1 MSQSNTLPLI
11 GLQVLDL
18 CDRIGQSCGRF
29 LADLGAEVILIE
41 PEKGMCSRTYQP
53 LIDGRSL
60 HFEVRNANKKSVTI
74 DLTLEEGRQQ
84 FLALVEASDL
94 LLDGSEQ
101 GQMES
106 FNLSHALLRKYK
118 PDLLILSI
126 TDFGLQGP
134 YKDFV
139 GSEAVHS
146 AMGGMLCRSG
156 IAGHEPLL
164 PPGQMAYETA
174 AIQAVWVAL
183 LSIWQRQYTG
193 QGDLLDFSIND
204 CVAQILDP
212 GVGATGSGAAGRTAV
227 EVAEYGRPTVTEVP
241 GKMPSLALLYP
252 VFKCA
257 DGYVRICVLNPRQW
271 NAMSE
276 WLGDDHPFQD
286 PKYAETRV
294 RLMVIGKINTIIAE
308 QFKLFTREELV
319 VQGRQRGIPIASIAH
334 SAEVLGDGHYDAREF
349 YHHLDVLSDKA
360 KMPAGYLR
368 MDGGRIGIRTASPAI
383 GQSNQLLQEECP
395 RNVASYG
402 SESVTRRPLKGVV
415 VLDLGV
421 IVAGA
426 ELGRLFADQ
435 GATVIKL
442 ENKAFGDGLRTSFD
456 GNRVPIPFMQGSRG
470 KRSMGLNLRCKQG
483 LELFYDL
490 VKKAD
495 VVVSNFKPGT
505 TQSLGI
511 DYETLKKINPGIIC
525 AESSAMGSVGPL
537 AKTMGYG
544 PLVRANT
551 SLSWL
556 WRYPDLET
564 GFGDSIT
571 IFPDHFAAR
580 VSAAAILAKLIQRQ
594 KTGVGGEIDV
604 SQAECI
610 MNMLATEFLRES
622 VEPGSM
628 TAKGNRNEFDAPNSL
643 FQCKGKDQW
652 CAVSVNSDE
661 QWLGLCRVMQR
672 SDLAS
677 DNNYVSA
684 ELRLQH
690 RDKLEALVATWC
702 RGKSNYQIMQ
712 LCQAQGVPAG
722 NMLRLPEFLEN
733 QHYHARKFF
742 RSIYQPT
749 VGRTLETENSPV
761 GFCETLPE
769 PEIVRA
775 PSMAEHTREIAQEVL
790 GLTNQEVDRLIQEE
804 VLEVGLPAETGA
816 FKQQV
821 KTKLISTAVNILM
834 KYQGLK
840 IKLV

>member
-29 LADLGAEVILIE
+29 LADLGAEVILVE

-156 IAGHEPLL
+156 IAGREPLL
-164 PPGQMAYETA
+164 PPGQMAYETV
-174 AIQAVWVAL
+174 AIQAAWIAL
-183 LSIWQRQYTG
+183 LAVWQRRITG
-193 QGDLLDFSIND
+193 EGDLLDFSVND

-212 GVGATGSGAAGRTAV
+212 GVGATGSAAAGRTAV
-227 EVAEYGRPTVTEVP
+227 EVAEHGRPTVTEVP
-241 GKMPSLALLYP
+241 GRMPSLALLYP

-271 NAMSE
+271 GAMSE
-276 WLGDDHPFQD
+276 WLGPDHDFSD

-294 RLMVIGKINTIIAE
+294 RLMVIGKVNMLIGE
-308 QFKLFTREELV
+308 LFKDCTREELV
-319 VQGRQRGIPIASIAH
+319 AEGRRRGIPIASIVH
-334 SAEVLGDGHYDAREF
+334 SGELLDDSHYISREF
-349 YHHLDVLSDKA
+349 FVNVPGVAPSA

-368 MDGGRIGIRTASPAI
+368 MDGQRIGVSCQAPELGRD
-383 GQSNQLLQEECP
+383 NKYLLGKTKSSAVIYGTEP
-395 RNVASYG
+395 VA
-402 SESVTRRPLKGVV
+402 RRALEGIL

-421 IVAGA
+421 IVAGG

-435 GATVIKL
+435 GATVIKI

-456 GNRVPIPFMQGSRG
+456 GNRVPIPFMQGNRG
-470 KRSMGLNLRCKQG
+470 KRSMGLNLRSEKG
-483 LELFYDL
+483 IEIFYDL
-490 VKKAD
+490 VRQAD

-505 TQSLGI
+505 SQSLGI
-511 DYETLKKINPGIIC
+511 DYEKLKTINPRIIC

-544 PLVRANT
+544 PLVRAST

-564 GFGDSIT
+564 GFGDCIT
-571 IFPDHFAAR
+571 IFPDHFTAR
-580 VSAAAILAKLIQRQ
+580 VSAVAILAKLIQREQ
-594 KTGVGGEIDV
+594 TGTGGEVDV

-610 MNMLATEFLRES
+610 MNVLATEFLRES

-628 TAKGNRNEFDAPNSL
+628 SAKGNRNEFDAPNSL
-643 FQCKGKDQW
+643 FRCKGSDEW
-652 CAVSVNSDE
+652 CAISVSNDE
-661 QWLGLCRVMQR
+661 HWEGLCRVIE
-672 SDLAS
+672 SPDLVMNS
-677 DNNYVSA
+677 IYQTA
-684 ELRLQH
+684 ESRLKH
-690 RDKLEALVATWC
+690 RDELEKIVAGWC
-702 RGKSNYQIMQ
+702 ADKTNYQVMS
-712 LCQAQGVPAG
+712 LCQSAGVPAG
-722 NMLRLPEFLEN
+722 NMLRLPEFLDN
-733 QHYHARKFF
+733 QHYRARNFF

-749 VGRTLETENSPV
+749 VGRALETENAPV
-761 GFCETLPE
+761 GFSEILPE
-769 PEIVRA
+769 PAIVRA
-775 PSMAEHTREIAQEVL
+775 PARSEHTREVAKEIL
-790 GLTNQEVDRLIQEE
+790 GLSDDTIDKLIENGD
-804 VLEVGLPAETGA
+804 LELGPTAESGA
-816 FKQQV
+816 FKQQI
-821 KTKLISTAVNILM
+821 KTKFIGMAVSALM
-834 KYQGLK
+834 KYQELK
-840 IKLV
+840 SKLA